1 MVLLHF
7 MRAWGHGRAYDH
19 FMRIPLVSALLTVL
33 TLTGCSGS
41 DVQKPTAAN
50 AAPKQTTQVA
60 YTVTGMHC
68 NSCAEAIT
76 AEVAAVKGVRS
87 VQCTFESK
95 CAVLE
100 VNNPTAQAEA
110 ERAITKLGFTITPCA
125 VPAAGATQPATG
137 VSSK

>member
-1 MVLLHF
+1 MD
-7 MRAWGHGRAYDH
+7 RGRAYDQC
-19 FMRIPLVSALLTVL
+19 MRIGFISALLTVL
-33 TLTGCSGS
+33 VLSGCSGS
-41 DVQKPTAAN
+41 DVQKPATATAAT
-50 AAPKQTTQVA
+50 KQTTQVA

-100 VNNPTAQAEA
+100 LNNPSAQADA
-110 ERAITKLGFTITPCA
+110 ERAITKLGYTIEPCA
-125 VPAAGATQPATG
+125 VPVASASQPATG

>member
-1 MVLLHF
+1 MD
-7 MRAWGHGRAYDH
+7 RGRAYDQC
-19 FMRIPLVSALLTVL
+19 MRIALVSALLTVL
-33 TLTGCSGS
+33 VLTGCSGS
-41 DVQKPTAAN
+41 DVPKPAAATAA
-50 AAPKQTTQVA
+50 AKQTTQVA

-76 AEVAAVKGVRS
+76 AEVAVVKGVRS

-100 VNNPTAQAEA
+100 LDNPAAQAEA
-110 ERAITKLGFTITPCA
+110 ARAITKLGFTIEPCS
-125 VPAAGATQPATG
+125 VPVASASQPTTG

>member
-1 MVLLHF
+1 
-7 MRAWGHGRAYDH
+7 
-19 FMRIPLVSALLTVL
+19 MRIELVSALLTVL
-33 TLTGCSGS
+33 VLTGCSGS
-41 DVQKPTAAN
+41 DVKKPAAATD
-50 AAPKQTTQVA
+50 AATPTTQVA

-100 VNNPTAQAEA
+100 LDNPAAQAEA
-110 ERAITKLGFTITPCA
+110 ARAITKLGYTIEPCA
-125 VPAAGATQPATG
+125 VPVASASQPATG

>member
-1 MVLLHF
+1 
-7 MRAWGHGRAYDH
+7 
-19 FMRIPLVSALLTVL
+19 MRIELVSALLTGL
-33 TLTGCSGS
+33 FLSGCSGS
-41 DVQKPTAAN
+41 DVQKPSAATAVA
-50 AAPKQTTQVA
+50 KQTTQVA

-100 VNNPTAQAEA
+100 LNNPSAQADA
-110 ERAITKLGFTITPCA
+110 ERAITKLGYTIEPCA
-125 VPAAGATQPATG
+125 VPADSTTQPVTG

>member
-1 MVLLHF
+1 MG
-7 MRAWGHGRAYDH
+7 AWGHGRAYDH

-33 TLTGCSGS
+33 ALTGCSGS
-41 DVQKPTAAN
+41 DVQKPAAATAAT
-50 AAPKQTTQVA
+50 KQTTQVA

-68 NSCAEAIT
+68 YSCAVAIT
-76 AEVAAVKGVRS
+76 AEVAAVKGVNS

-100 VNNPTAQAEA
+100 LNNPSAQADA
-110 ERAITKLGFTITPCA
+110 ERAITKLGFTIEPCA
-125 VPAAGATQPATG
+125 VPVASASQPTTG

>member
-1 MVLLHF
+1 
-7 MRAWGHGRAYDH
+7 MRAWGRGRAYDH
-19 FMRIPLVSALLTVL
+19 FMRIPFVSAVLTVL
-33 TLTGCSGS
+33 ALTGCSGS
-41 DVQKPTAAN
+41 DVQKPATAD

-60 YTVTGMHC
+60 YNVTGMHC

-76 AEVAAVKGVRS
+76 AEVAVVKGVRS

-95 CAVLE
+95 CAVLQL
-100 VNNPTAQAEA
+100 NDPTAQAEA

>member
-1 MVLLHF
+1 
-7 MRAWGHGRAYDH
+7 
-19 FMRIPLVSALLTVL
+19 MRIELVSALLTVL
-33 TLTGCSGS
+33 VLSGCSGS
-41 DVQKPTAAN
+41 DVQKPAAATAAT
-50 AAPKQTTQVA
+50 KQTTQVA

-100 VNNPTAQAEA
+100 LDNPSAQAEA
-110 ERAITKLGFTITPCA
+110 ARAITKLGYTIEPCA
-125 VPAAGATQPATG
+125 VPVASASQPATG

>member
-1 MVLLHF
+1 MSLHF
-7 MRAWGHGRAYDH
+7 VRAWGRGRAYDH
-19 FMRIPLVSALLTVL
+19 SMQTSLVPTLLTALLL
-33 TLTGCSGS
+33 GGCSGGDS
-41 DVQKPTAAN
+41 QQS
-50 AAPKQTTQVA
+50 AAPAAAAKQTTQVA

-76 AEVAAVKGVRS
+76 AEVAAVTGVRS

-100 VNNPTAQAEA
+100 LDNPSAQAEA
-110 ERAITKLGFTITPCA
+110 ARAITKLGYTIEPCA
-125 VPAAGATQPATG
+125 VPVASASQPATG

>member
-1 MVLLHF
+1 
-7 MRAWGHGRAYDH
+7 
-19 FMRIPLVSALLTVL
+19 MRIPLVSALLTVL
-33 TLTGCSGS
+33 ALSGCSGS
-41 DVQKPTAAN
+41 DVQKPAAAN
-50 AAPKQTTQVA
+50 AAAKQTTQVA

-100 VNNPTAQAEA
+100 VNNPAAQADA
-110 ERAITKLGFTITPCA
+110 ERAITKLGFTIAPCA
-125 VPAAGATQPATG
+125 VPVTGTTQPATG

>member
-1 MVLLHF
+1 MSLQFV
-7 MRAWGHGRAYDH
+7 RAWERGPGYDH
-19 FMRIPLVSALLTVL
+19 SMQTALVPTLLTVL
-33 TLTGCSGS
+33 LLGGCSGG
-41 DVQKPTAAN
+41 DAQQTAAP
-50 AAPKQTTQVA
+50 AAAAKQTTQVA

-76 AEVAAVKGVRS
+76 AELAAVKGVRS

-100 VNNPTAQAEA
+100 LDNPAAQAEA
-110 ERAITKLGFTITPCA
+110 ARAITKLGYTIAPCA
-125 VPAAGATQPATG
+125 VPVASASQPASG

>member
-1 MVLLHF
+1 MNTSLVPTLLTAVLL
-7 MRAWGHGRAYDH
+7 G
-19 FMRIPLVSALLTVL
+19 
-33 TLTGCSGS
+33 GCSGGDQQQS
-41 DVQKPTAAN
+41 
-50 AAPKQTTQVA
+50 AAPAAAAKQTTQVA

-100 VNNPTAQAEA
+100 LDNPAAQAEA
-110 ERAITKLGFTITPCA
+110 ARAITKLGYTIEPCA
-125 VPAAGATQPATG
+125 VPVASASQPASG

>member
-1 MVLLHF
+1 

-19 FMRIPLVSALLTVL
+19 SMRIPFVSAVLTVL
-33 TLTGCSGS
+33 ALTGCSGS
-41 DVQKPTAAN
+41 DVQKPATAD

-95 CAVLE
+95 CAVLQL
-100 VNNPTAQAEA
+100 NDPAAQADA
-110 ERAITKLGFTITPCA
+110 ERAITKLGFTIAPCA
-125 VPAAGATQPATG
+125 VPVAGATQPATG